1 VHATVSNVSL
11 FLIYL
16 MPLSCFIMY
25 LFINDVFVNSRRL
38 AAMGVAERVAA
49 EQCSELGDTIG
60 YQVRIQ

>member
-1 VHATVSNVSL
+1 
-11 FLIYL
+11 

-25 LFINDVFVNSRRL
+25 LFINDVFVNRRRL